1 MTAASAAGVRAG
13 AAARPRRRTRP
24 TPRAVL
30 LVVVVLALLFAG
42 TVPFR
47 TYLAQRDQLTRLEL
61 QAQLLERQNSLL
73 DKQIHQ
79 LHDPQYLERLARACL
94 GMVRPGELHFAV
106 TGKGVA
112 GDGAPGTVSGQ
123 GTPADC

>member
-13 AAARPRRRTRP
+13 AAVRPRRRTRP

-30 LVVVVLALLFAG
+30 LVLVVLALLFAA

-47 TYLAQRDQLTRLEL
+47 TYLAQRDQLSQLEH
-61 QAQLLERQNSLL
+61 QAQLLQQQNSLL
-73 DKQIHQ
+73 DKRIRQ
-79 LHDPQYLERLARACL
+79 LHDPKYLERLARECL

-106 TGKGVA
+106 NGKGVA
-112 GDGAPGTVSGQ
+112 GGRTSGAASGQ
-123 GTPADC
+123 GSPADC